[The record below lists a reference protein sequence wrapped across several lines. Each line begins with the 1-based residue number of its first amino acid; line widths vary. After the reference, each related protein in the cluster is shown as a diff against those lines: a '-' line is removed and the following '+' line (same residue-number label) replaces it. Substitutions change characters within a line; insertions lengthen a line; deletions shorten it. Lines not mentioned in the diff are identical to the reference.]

1 MKMEQTEC
9 SETSAYKIQTPG
21 NYPEENIQPWND
33 FCKKN
38 SKNLVLYYIT
48 SNPLD
53 LKEHW
58 GDATVRDVEKE
69 AVQGTANEWGAR
81 GTPVTSS
88 PVEYRGHHNIVINS
102 LHLLGISILRNGF
115 RNEQSP
121 PATQDVAFTTSFTAS
136 TRHNRSTSDH
146 IFCIRRILEET
157 WEYNKAIH
165 QLFIDFNK
173 A

>member
-1 MKMEQTEC
+1 MEQTVC

-21 NYPEENIQPWND
+21 NYPEGNIQQPWNNS
-33 FCKKN
+33 CKKN
-38 SKNLVLYYIT
+38 SKDLVLYYIT
-48 SNPLD
+48 SNLLD

-58 GDATVRDVEKE
+58 DDATVRDVEAE

-88 PVEYRGHHNIVINS
+88 PMERRGHHNIVINS
-102 LHLLGISILRNGF
+102 LQLPGNSILRKGF

-121 PATQDVAFTTSFTAS
+121 SATQDVACTTSFTAS
-136 TRHNRSTSDH
+136 IRRNRSTSDH
-146 IFCIRRILEET
+146 ICYIRRILEEK
-157 WEYNKAIH
+157 WEHNKAVH
-165 QLFIDFNK
+165 QLFIDCNK